1 MLFRNDTTRE
11 DPPDIDVME
20 EEEEGEKLMVDVILE
35 AWLLYHVKLR
45 MQRQYPTQSGLVLI
59 LDRLHNCLGGQVL
72 VHQYEF

>member
-1 MLFRNDTTRE
+1 
-11 DPPDIDVME
+11 ME

>member
-45 MQRQYPTQSGLVLI
+45 MQRQYPNTVRPGVYI
-59 LDRLHNCLGGQVL
+59 GQVT
-72 VHQYEF
+72 